1 MANSK
6 EPVNEPRT
14 LKYELQEFNYDA
26 DFGIYNRYK
35 GSSICTGWILEG
47 IWKEDFKS

>member
-6 EPVNEPRT
+6 DIKNEQRA

-26 DFGIYNRYK
+26 DFGMYNRYK
-35 GSSICTGWILEG
+35 GSCISGGW
-47 IWKEDFKS
+47 F